1 MQSLIHSFALSEAIL
16 LRFLSA
22 MLCLLHFLSAMLLL
36 LFSVVIT
43 TALQRDSIVF
53 LFGQVVH
60 TTNPD

>member
-16 LRFLSA
+16 LR
-22 MLCLLHFLSAMLLL
+22 FLSAMLLL